1 MTRERMTGG
10 GGDEPFVRRWSR
22 RKQAAREGEDQA
34 REEGTDT
41 AGAEPPA
48 GEGAT
53 PAAETPDGGSTAAA
67 GHDEEHLPTDADM
80 PPLESLDA
88 DSDYS
93 GFLSPRVSETLRR
106 MALRKLF
113 GLSAFNVRDGLDDYD
128 FDYTHFDPLGATV
141 TADMKHHAERRRA
154 RQAELDAEA
163 ERDASGATASGDEE
177 LDVAAADT
185 GADADAAPGDRGDG
199 DDEAADGPATSA
211 PGADEDS
218 AEGDSDGDR

>member
-22 RKQAAREGEDQA
+22 RKHAAREGEDQA
-34 REEGTDT
+34 PGEGPDS
-41 AGAEPPA
+41 ARAEPPA

-53 PAAETPDGGSTAAA
+53 PAAEAPERGATSTAA
-67 GHDEEHLPTDADM
+67 HEEDLPTDADM
-80 PPLESLDA
+80 PPIESLDA

-163 ERDASGATASGDEE
+163 EGDVAGAPASGDEE

-185 GADADAAPGDRGDG
+185 GADAGASPEDRRDG
-199 DDEAADGPATSA
+199 DDEAPDGSATSA

-218 AEGDSDGDR
+218 ADGDSDGDR

>member
-22 RKQAAREGEDQA
+22 RKHAAREGEDQA
-34 REEGTDT
+34 PAEAPDT
-41 AGAEPPA
+41 ARAEPPA
-48 GEGAT
+48 EDSAT
-53 PAAETPDGGSTAAA
+53 PAAETPDGGSTAA
-67 GHDEEHLPTDADM
+67 HDDDLPTDADM

-128 FDYTHFDPLGATV
+128 LDYTKFDPLGATV

-154 RQAELDAEA
+154 RQAELDADA
-163 ERDASGATASGDEE
+163 EGDAAGAPASGDEE
-177 LDVAAADT
+177 EEVDVAAADT
-185 GADADAAPGDRGDG
+185 GSDTGAPPEDRGDG
-199 DDEAADGPATSA
+199 DDEAPDGSA
-211 PGADEDS
+211 EAARGADEDS
-218 AEGDSDGDR
+218 ADGDRDGDR